1 MHLKFTINHKLIL
14 VYLLIF
20 TIPSILFSVFFYN
33 NIKNQEQSLYLDASA
48 QDSRAVAENVGK
60 YVDLVHNIEWYIQ
73 NDYGLMDFIASDEKK
88 TTADYLDFNRN
99 IIKNIERMMEMN
111 QDLYQVRIFAENS
124 DLLEIWPHLYQNSTL
139 ESTEQQSRVRVSDPD
154 IFWRLNHKE
163 ERMAFN
169 REPSI
174 DVVSYYK
181 KLYYPAGTLI
191 GTLEIA
197 VNADRFW
204 SDKQLPQGTSLFIFH
219 EDQNIWFRA
228 AGDPLPELTGEYGE
242 NLRKAAENAQNKPQI
257 LETGGMS
264 CAVSSVP
271 LDSMEL
277 SAVLVTDLSG
287 YMESIRVKRD
297 LVILTTLLLLI
308 AITLITALTTN
319 VLMRKLKII
328 SRHVRKIQQGDL
340 QAEIPLSGSDEF
352 SALALSFNKMLRSL
366 RDIIARLVKE
376 ETAAKTAELG
386 ALQAQIDSHFL
397 YNTLENIK
405 MKAVLQ
411 NRGEIA
417 GDITALGKIMRYN
430 LSWKSAFVSLSDELE
445 HIRNYFSL
453 YNLRNGN
460 RFRLEIDAADK
471 FLRIRIHKMLL
482 QPLVE
487 NALLHG
493 LHGRKEGTVRLR
505 VYRETSFFCFTVE
518 DDGVGFSP
526 GDFKRLVEEETPPD
540 EKPGGAPHNGIAL
553 KNVYDRLLL
562 YYGDDAEM
570 YPVSEAGRFTRMIIK
585 IKSDRIENY
594 GTNIDY

>member
-1 MHLKFTINHKLIL
+1 MHVKMTVNHKLIL

-20 TIPSILFSVFFYN
+20 TIPSILFSMFFFH
-33 NIKNQEQSLYLDASA
+33 NIKNQEESLYLDAAA
-48 QDSRAVAENVGK
+48 QDTRQVLENVGE

-73 NDYGLMDFIASDEKK
+73 NDYGLMDFIAFRDPK
-88 TTADYLDFNRN
+88 TTADYVDFNRST
-99 IIKNIERMMEMN
+99 IKSIERMMEMN
-111 QDLYQVRIFAENS
+111 QDLYQVRIFAENNS
-124 DLLEIWPHLYQNSTL
+124 LLEIWPHLYRRSTL
-139 ESTEQQSRVRVSDPD
+139 DSTGQQGRVTVSDPD
-154 IFWRLNHKE
+154 IFWRLNHRE
-163 ERMAFN
+163 ERLAYN
-169 REPSI
+169 QEPSI

-181 KLYYPAGTLI
+181 KLYYPAGTFV
-191 GTLEIA
+191 GTLEISI
-197 VNADRFW
+197 NADRFW
-204 SDKQLPQGTSLFIFH
+204 QGRQLPEGTALYIQKDTENVWTH
-219 EDQNIWFRA
+219 A
-228 AGDPLPELTGEYGE
+228 AGSALPELTPQQQEK
-242 NLRKAAENAQNKPQI
+242 LR
-257 LETGGMS
+257 ETARTARETPRIFEVAGTT
-264 CAVSSVP
+264 CAVSAVSI
-271 LDSMEL
+271 DNMEL
-277 SAVLVTDLSG
+277 SAVLVMDLSP
-287 YMESIRVKRD
+287 YMESIENKRN

-308 AITLITALTTN
+308 AITLITTFTTN
-319 VLMRKLKII
+319 MLMRKLKII

-340 QAEIPLSGSDEF
+340 ETEIPLSGSDEF
-352 SALALSFNKMLRSL
+352 SQLAASFNKMLCSL
-366 RDIIARLVKE
+366 RDMIARLVRE

-430 LSWKSAFVSLSDELE
+430 LSWKSAFVSLSDELG

-460 RFRLEIDAADK
+460 RFHLEIDADES

-493 LHGRKEGTVRLR
+493 FHGRKEGTVRLR
-505 VYRETSFFCFTVE
+505 VCREADCFRFTVE
-518 DDGVGFSP
+518 DDGVGFPLS
-526 GDFKRLVEEETPPD
+526 DFKRLVEEEAPPD

-594 GTNIDY
+594 GTSIDY